1 MRIVLDTNVLVSGL
15 LSPHGPP
22 GRLVDMVVVGAVR
35 ILIDDRVL
43 REYAEVLT
51 RPRFG
56 FDRATVLALI
66 DFIAETAEHVDASG
80 STVSLADPD
89 DAPFL
94 EVAIAGCADALVT
107 GNIRHFKTRDRQ
119 SVVPVLDPATT
130 LAEIARHRAQG
141 IPAPK
146 PKRGV

>member
-22 GRLVDMVVVGAVR
+22 GRLVALVVAGELRLLV
-35 ILIDDRVL
+35 DDRIL

-56 FDRATVLALI
+56 FDRATVLELV
-66 DFIAETAEHVDASG
+66 DFLAEAAEHVDS
-80 STVSLADPD
+80 SQVSVALADQD

-94 EVAIAGCADALVT
+94 EVAIAGGADALVT
-107 GNIRHFKTRDRQ
+107 GNARHFKTRDQRAGVQ
-119 SVVPVLDPATT
+119 ILEPAAFVAA
-130 LAEIARHRAQG
+130 LGARGHA
-141 IPAPK
+141 
-146 PKRGV
+146 

>member
-22 GRLVDMVVVGAVR
+22 GRLVDMTASGTLR
-35 ILIDDRVL
+35 ILVDDRIL

-56 FDRATVLALI
+56 FDRAAVLALVELL
-66 DFIAETAEHVDASG
+66 AGAGEHVDAS
-80 STVSLADPD
+80 SAVVSLPDPD

-94 EVAIAGCADALVT
+94 EVAIAGYADALVT
-107 GNIRHFKTRDRQ
+107 GNVRHFRTGYGK
-119 SVVPVLDPATT
+119 VLVPILDPAAT
-130 LAEIARHRAQG
+130 LAAIASRRES
-141 IPAPK
+141 P
-146 PKRGV
+146 R

>member
-22 GRLVDMVVVGAVR
+22 GRLVDLVVAGELRLLV
-35 ILIDDRVL
+35 DDRIL

-56 FDRATVLALI
+56 FDRATALELV
-66 DFIAETAEHVDASG
+66 DFPAEAAEHVDS
-80 STVSLADPD
+80 SQVSVSLADQD

-94 EVAIAGCADALVT
+94 EIAIAGCADALVT
-107 GNIRHFKTRDRQ
+107 GNARHFKTRDRRAGVQ
-119 SVVPVLDPATT
+119 ILEPAAFVAGLGT
-130 LAEIARHRAQG
+130 
-141 IPAPK
+141 
-146 PKRGV
+146 RGHA

>member
-22 GRLVDMVVVGAVR
+22 GRALDSVVSGAVGLLVDDR
-35 ILIDDRVL
+35 IL

-56 FDRATVLALI
+56 FDRAVALQLVELLAEGA
-66 DFIAETAEHVDASG
+66 DHVDASG
-80 STVSLADPD
+80 IAVELPDPD

-94 EVAIAGCADALVT
+94 EVAIAGGADALVT
-107 GNIRHFKTRDRQ
+107 GNARHFKTRDR
-119 SVVPVLDPATT
+119 
-130 LAEIARHRAQG
+130 RAG
-141 IPAPK
+141 VRILEPSAFVAALGT
-146 PKRGV
+146 RGHA

>member
-22 GRLVDMVVVGAVR
+22 GRILDSIVSGAVGLLVDDR
-35 ILIDDRVL
+35 IL

-56 FDRATVLALI
+56 FDRATALELVDFLAE
-66 DFIAETAEHVDASG
+66 ASEHVDS
-80 STVSLADPD
+80 SQVSVSLADQD

-94 EVAIAGCADALVT
+94 EVAIAGGADALVT
-107 GNIRHFKTRDRQ
+107 GNIRHFKTHDRR
-119 SVVPVLDPATT
+119 SDVPILDPAAA
-130 LAEIARHRAQG
+130 LGEITGGRT
-141 IPAPK
+141 
-146 PKRGV
+146 

>member
-22 GRLVDMVVVGAVR
+22 GRILDSVVSGAVGMLVDDR
-35 ILIDDRVL
+35 IL

-56 FDRATVLALI
+56 FDRVTALELV
-66 DFIAETAEHVDASG
+66 DFLSTEAEHVAASNV
-80 STVSLADPD
+80 SVSLPDPD

-94 EVAIAGCADALVT
+94 EVAIAGGADALVT
-107 GNIRHFKTRDRQ
+107 GNARHFKTRDRRVGVRILEP
-119 SVVPVLDPATT
+119 SAFVAALG
-130 LAEIARHRAQG
+130 ARGHA
-141 IPAPK
+141 
-146 PKRGV
+146 